1 MTARVLIVV
10 ARNEVQELGNENRGL
25 VVGIARRMRWRMEQP
40 FARHSEVPELLPV
53 VNEAD

>member
-1 MTARVLIVV
+1 
-10 ARNEVQELGNENRGL
+10 
-25 VVGIARRMRWRMEQP
+25 MRWRMEQP